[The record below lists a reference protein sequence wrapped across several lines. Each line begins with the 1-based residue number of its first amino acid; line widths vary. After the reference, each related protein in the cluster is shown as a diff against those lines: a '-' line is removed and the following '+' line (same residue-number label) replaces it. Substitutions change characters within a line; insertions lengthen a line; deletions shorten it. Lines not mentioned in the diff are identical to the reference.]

1 MTPDQLKAAAQ
12 VMLDA
17 AKPGAI
23 VEAFEFGKHEAKWH
37 ETYQPSWNW
46 LAFDYRV
53 TQPKRTTPDDLPP
66 VCWVR
71 KTGGGIMHLVRG
83 IDDPCGFS
91 LLVGADWRSLESFR
105 NFYEYSADRKTWT
118 PFS

>member
-12 VMLDA
+12 TMLDA

-23 VEAFEFGKHEAKWH
+23 VEYFYRDAGTAGWRNAPNPAWDWK
-37 ETYQPSWNW
+37 
-46 LAFDYRV
+46 LFDYRIV
-53 TQPKRTTPDDLPP
+53 QPKHTTLDDLPP

-71 KTGGGIMHLVRG
+71 KAGGGIMHLVRG

-91 LLVGADWRSLESFR
+91 LLVGADWRSLESLR
-105 NFYEYSADRKTWT
+105 SFYEYSADRKTWT